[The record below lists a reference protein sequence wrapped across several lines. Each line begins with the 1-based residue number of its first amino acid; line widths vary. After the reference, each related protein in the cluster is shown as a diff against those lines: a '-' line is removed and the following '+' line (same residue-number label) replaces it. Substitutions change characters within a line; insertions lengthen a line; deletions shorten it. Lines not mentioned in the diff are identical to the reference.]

1 MLKLSAS
8 EITDEYIRSFVNLS
22 SKYEN
27 IDRDIEYLRLQMSA
41 LRYELYSIS
50 LTKNERIKT
59 NLLLERYLVIF
70 RELLIERDKTPTT
83 LRIRIPYCPEFF
95 TQSPL
100 SSPEDYR
107 YRPHYS

>member
-8 EITDEYIRSFVNLS
+8 EITDEYIQSFVNLS

-41 LRYELYSIS
+41 LRYELYSIG
-50 LTKNERIKT
+50 LTKNERLET

-70 RELLIERDKTPTT
+70 RELLIERDKTPKT
-83 LRIRIPYCPEFF
+83 LRIRIPYCPDFF
-95 TQSPL
+95 TKSPV
-100 SSPEDYR
+100 SSVDY
-107 YRPHYS
+107 YG